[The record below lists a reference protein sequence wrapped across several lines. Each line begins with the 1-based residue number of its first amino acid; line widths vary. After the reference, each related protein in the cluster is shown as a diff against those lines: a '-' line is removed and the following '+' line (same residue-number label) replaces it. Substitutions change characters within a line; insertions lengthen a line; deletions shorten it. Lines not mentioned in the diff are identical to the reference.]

1 MSKERENK
9 AVVER
14 WFREFWGNPWNP
26 RVVDELGTPDLLVH
40 YPMHWPRR
48 GRDEVKKFMSEF
60 REAFPDLDFW
70 GVGGMIAEGD
80 YVVARWDGGGTHTGP
95 AFSDLPVGSLPA
107 NSGKKIRFTGTTV
120 MRIENGRVAEELGQ
134 EGALTAPSQLGLVSG
149 LREKYAKSL
158 IAIGRRACYGAL
170 APSHGGNDQFAQK
183 NSVRR
188 KSHAHR
194 RRSCR

>member
-40 YPMHWPRR
+40 YPMHGPRR

-80 YVVARWDGGGTHTGP
+80 YVVGAVGWRRYAYRPRIQRFAGR
-95 AFSDLPVGSLPA
+95 LP
-107 NSGKKIRFTGTTV
+107 
-120 MRIENGRVAEELGQ
+120 
-134 EGALTAPSQLGLVSG
+134 
-149 LREKYAKSL
+149 
-158 IAIGRRACYGAL
+158 
-170 APSHGGNDQFAQK
+170 
-183 NSVRR
+183 
-188 KSHAHR
+188 
-194 RRSCR
+194 SCQ